1 LKGDLTSLRHHEQVP
16 EVPSQLK
23 RNTKLP
29 GTTGEKPQEKPHDE
43 ALFRCSV
50 SRETPRSLL
59 KLKRVLDTLY
69 ATQEVPS
76 DTHPHSR
83 GIPSFPPQLK
93 KSPVFPSSS

>member
-1 LKGDLTSLRHHEQVP
+1 M
-16 EVPSQLK
+16 
-23 RNTKLP
+23 
-29 GTTGEKPQEKPHDE
+29 HDE

-59 KLKRVLDTLY
+59 KLKKVLDTLY

-83 GIPSFPPQLK
+83 GIPSIMAQRNLSRFCPPDLDMNVD
-93 KSPVFPSSS
+93 SPALS